1 MFNFSLNYTIACVAT
16 VMILLQIATI
26 YKYCYNNKINKTTTA
41 DKWFFRYKWQFV
53 KILLYSFTGSFL
65 KV

>member
-26 YKYCYNNKINKTTTA
+26 NKYCYNNKINKTTTA
-41 DKWFFRYKWQFV
+41 DK
-53 KILLYSFTGSFL
+53 
-65 KV
+65 